1 MRRLLRHLLAA
12 PLAALLLA
20 GPAAAAPID
29 IVDDQGQAL
38 RLAQPARR
46 IVSLAPH
53 ITELLYAAGAGD
65 RLVGAVQ
72 YSDYP
77 EAAKKLPRVGGYSA
91 VDMEQV
97 IALKPDLVVAWKS
110 GNRNA
115 HLDKLRALGVPVF
128 INEPRRIDD
137 VAKSLAQF
145 GRLAGTGAAGEAAA
159 KAFRARHAALAARYS
174 GRPKLRLFY
183 EAWNRPLMTI
193 NGEHLISDV
202 IRLCGGDN
210 VFAKLPMLAPTVD
223 VESVLA
229 TQPEVIV
236 ASGMGE
242 GRPEWLDDWRQWT
255 RLPAVARGNLFFIPP
270 DLIQRLTA
278 APSPLRAGRTGARRR
293 RGCAA
298 CGAGSGRAG

>member
-1 MRRLLRHLLAA
+1 MPSLRHLVAA
-12 PLAALLLA
+12 PLAALFVA
-20 GPAAAAPID
+20 SAAAAPVD

-72 YSDYP
+72 YSDHP

-97 IALKPDLVVAWKS
+97 IALKPDL
-110 GNRNA
+110 G
-115 HLDKLRALGVPVF
+115 
-128 INEPRRIDD
+128 RIDD

-145 GRLAGTGAAGEAAA
+145 GRLAGTDAAGEAAA
-159 KAFRARHAALAARYS
+159 KAFRARHAALVAKYSARP
-174 GRPKLRLFY
+174 RLRLFY

-270 DLIQRLTA
+270 DLIQRHTPRILDGA
-278 APSPLRAGRTGARRR
+278 ERLCGQLEEARARR
-293 RGCAA
+293 
-298 CGAGSGRAG
+298 

>member
-1 MRRLLRHLLAA
+1 MPSFRALLRHLFVA
-12 PLAALLLA
+12 PLAAVFVS
-20 GPAAAAPID
+20 GAAVAAPVD

-242 GRPEWLDDWRQWT
+242 GRPEWLDDWRQWG

-270 DLIQRLTA
+270 DLIQRHTPRILDGA
-278 APSPLRAGRTGARRR
+278 ERLCGQLEEARARR
-293 RGCAA
+293 
-298 CGAGSGRAG
+298 

>member
-1 MRRLLRHLLAA
+1 MPPA
-12 PLAALLLA
+12 PASPRCSTATALPAGAALRCSSGARARRAAIHARLA
-20 GPAAAAPID
+20 EQAILTRLFETPAGLRFGLPGPETEWARLEAPSPACETRADAALCSPPAPPRWRPFVGAAVAAVD

-53 ITELLYAAGAGD
+53 ITELLYAAGAGE
-65 RLVGAVQ
+65 RVVGAVQ

-115 HLDKLRALGVPVF
+115 HLDKLRALGIPVF

-145 GRLAGTGAAGEAAA
+145 GRLAGTDAAGDAAA
-159 KAFRARHAALAARYS
+159 KAFRARHAALVARYS
-174 GRPKLRLFY
+174 ARPRLRLFY
-183 EAWNRPLMTI
+183 EPGT
-193 NGEHLISDV
+193 
-202 IRLCGGDN
+202 
-210 VFAKLPMLAPTVD
+210 
-223 VESVLA
+223 
-229 TQPEVIV
+229 
-236 ASGMGE
+236 
-242 GRPEWLDDWRQWT
+242 
-255 RLPAVARGNLFFIPP
+255 AR
-270 DLIQRLTA
+270 
-278 APSPLRAGRTGARRR
+278 
-293 RGCAA
+293 
-298 CGAGSGRAG
+298 